1 MEADL
6 IDKTHSLSLN
16 GQTTESAPKRKARP
30 KKPTPE
36 YVDRTLGCRHELKYL
51 ISEAKAEAISEF
63 IKPFVPVDRYSK
75 LQPHGFYPIVSLY
88 LDSDDLLLCK
98 ESLSGKKNRFKL
110 RIRSYS
116 DDQQYPTF
124 FEIKRRI
131 SNVIMK
137 SRAPVR
143 HQDVAMLLQGLSLP
157 HQDFRTNRE
166 ALDQF
171 QLYVSSIMAKPSI
184 LIRYMRKAYE
194 SDSEN
199 RVRITFDRELCY
211 RVTNKPN
218 ITLNGSGW
226 QHNHLTMKGVILEIK
241 FTARY
246 PLWLSRLVT
255 TFDLKPRSISKF
267 ATSLQQS
274 CMLGFCGPQL
284 GG

>member
-1 MEADL
+1 METDL
-6 IDKTHSLSLN
+6 IDKRNKQPLA
-16 GQTTESAPKRKARP
+16 GQTTESASKPKARP
-30 KKPTPE
+30 KKPAPE
-36 YVDRTLGCRHELKYL
+36 YIDRTLGCRHELKYL
-51 ISEAKAEAISEF
+51 ISEAKAVAISEF
-63 IKPFVPVDRYSK
+63 IRPFMPVDRYSK
-75 LQPHGFYPIVSLY
+75 LQPHGYYPIVSLY

-98 ESLSGKKNRFKL
+98 ESLEGKQNRFKL

-143 HQDVAMLLQGLSLP
+143 HQDVAMLLQGLCLP

-171 QLYVSSIMAKPSI
+171 QLYVSSIMAKPAV

-211 RVTNKPN
+211 RVENEPR
-218 ITLNGSGW
+218 ITLDGSGW
-226 QHNHLTMKGVILEIK
+226 QRNHLTTTGVILEIK
-241 FTARY
+241 FTACY
-246 PLWLSRLVT
+246 PMWLSRLVT
-255 TFDLKPRSISKF
+255 TFDLKSRSISKF
-267 ATSLQQS
+267 ATSLQQAS
-274 CMLGFCGPQL
+274 MLGFCGPQR

>member
-1 MEADL
+1 MEVNL
-6 IDKTHSLSLN
+6 INKKHNLSLE
-16 GQTTESAPKRKARP
+16 GQTAESAPKPKARP
-30 KKPTPE
+30 KKSTPE
-36 YVDRTLGCRHELKYL
+36 YVDRTLGCRYELKYL

-63 IKPFVPVDRYSK
+63 VKPFVPLDRYSK

-88 LDSDDLLLCK
+88 LDSPDLVLCR

-124 FEIKRRI
+124 FEIKRRV
-131 SNVIMK
+131 SSVIMK

-143 HQDVAMLLQGLSLP
+143 HQDVAMLLQGRCLP

-171 QLYVSSIMAKPSI
+171 QLYVSSIMAKPTI

-211 RVTNKPN
+211 RVTNEPR
-218 ITLNGSGW
+218 ITLNGTGW
-226 QHNHLTMKGVILEIK
+226 QDNHLTIKGVILEIK

-246 PLWLSRLVT
+246 PQWLSRLVT
-255 TFDLKPRSISKF
+255 TFDLNSRSISKF
-267 ATSLQQS
+267 ATSLQQAS
-274 CMLGFCGPQL
+274 MLGFCGPQL

>member
-1 MEADL
+1 METDL
-6 IDKTHSLSLN
+6 IDKQNKQSIAGHS
-16 GQTTESAPKRKARP
+16 TESAHKPKARP
-30 KKPTPE
+30 RKSAPE
-36 YVDRTLGCRHELKYL
+36 YVDRTLGCRYELKYL

-88 LDSDDLLLCK
+88 LDSPDLRLCR
-98 ESLSGKKNRFKL
+98 ESLTGKKNRFKL

-131 SNVIMK
+131 SSVIMK

-143 HQDVAMLLQGLSLP
+143 HQDVAALLQGLCLP

-171 QLYVSSIMAKPSI
+171 QLYVSSIMARPVI
-184 LIRYMRKAYE
+184 LIRYLRKAYE

-199 RVRITFDRELCY
+199 RVRVTFDRELCY
-211 RVTNKPN
+211 KVTQEPR
-218 ITLNGSGW
+218 ITLNGSSW
-226 QHNHLTMKGVILEIK
+226 QYNHLTIKGVILEIK

-246 PLWLSRLVT
+246 PQWLNRLVT
-255 TFDLKPRSISKF
+255 TFDLKSRSISKF
-267 ATSLQQS
+267 ATSLQQAS
-274 CMLGFCGPQL
+274 MLGFCGPQL

>member
-1 MEADL
+1 METDL
-6 IDKTHSLSLN
+6 IDNKHNQPSA
-16 GQTTESAPKRKARP
+16 GQEAEPASERKARP
-30 KKPTPE
+30 KKPAPE

-51 ISEAKAEAISEF
+51 ITEAKAQAISEF
-63 IKPFVPVDRYSK
+63 IRPFVPVDRYSK

-88 LDSDDLLLCK
+88 LDSEDLILCK

-131 SNVIMK
+131 SNVIIK

-143 HQDVAMLLQGLSLP
+143 HQDVAMLLQGLCLP

-171 QLYVSSIMAKPSI
+171 QLYVSSIMAKPSV

-211 RVTNKPN
+211 RVTKEPR

-226 QHNHLTMKGVILEIK
+226 QHNHITMQGVILEIK
-241 FTARY
+241 FTSRY

-255 TFDLKPRSISKF
+255 TFDLKSRSISKF
-267 ATSLQQS
+267 ATSLQQAS
-274 CMLGFCGPQL
+274 MLGFCGPRQ

>member
-1 MEADL
+1 
-6 IDKTHSLSLN
+6 
-16 GQTTESAPKRKARP
+16 
-30 KKPTPE
+30 
-36 YVDRTLGCRHELKYL
+36 LKYL
-51 ISEAKAEAISEF
+51 ISEAKAAAIAEF
-63 IKPFVPVDRYSK
+63 IKPHMPVDRYSK
-75 LQPHGFYPIVSLY
+75 LQPGGFYPIVSLY
-88 LDSDDLLLCK
+88 LDSDDLTLCK

-143 HQDVAMLLQGLSLP
+143 HQDVPMLLKGLSLP
-157 HQDFRTNRE
+157 HQDFRTNQQ

-171 QLYVSSIMAKPSI
+171 QLYVSSVMAGPAV

-194 SDSEN
+194 SESEN

-211 RVTNKPN
+211 KITKEPI

-226 QHNHLTMKGVILEIK
+226 QQNHLTIKGVILEIK

-246 PLWLSRLVT
+246 PIWLNRLVT
-255 TFDLKPRSISKF
+255 TFNLESRSISKF
-267 ATSLQQS
+267 ATSMQQS
-274 CMLGFCGPQL
+274 CMLGFCGPCL
-284 GG
+284 GR